1 MPPTWPTVRFRRIPS
16 PTFSPVYSLL
26 FSPFPHFSTVF
37 PSCRKNLTFFP
48 LFSGES
54 VIRTRVRSSRV
65 WRVLKCP
72 LHGVVFQ
79 FIYFFFRFPRVFLST
94 SLFLFLSLS
103 SFFMSRTLHRIFSY
117 LTLAFSCPIYFSFH
131 SPSAFELL
139 PLFISLSF
147 YFITE
152 VKRNHRRSSTP

>member
-79 FIYFFFRFPRVFLST
+79 FFFFSFSTRFPLYLSFSISFSVIVLHVPDSSSYFLIFNACVFLSY
-94 SLFLFLSLS
+94 LFFIPFAVS
-103 SFFMSRTLHRIFSY
+103 
-117 LTLAFSCPIYFSFH
+117 
-131 SPSAFELL
+131 FELL

>member
-79 FIYFFFRFPRVFLST
+79 FFFFVFHAFSSLPLFFSISFSVIVLHVPDSSSYFLIFNACVFLSY
-94 SLFLFLSLS
+94 LFF
-103 SFFMSRTLHRIFSY
+103 IP
-117 LTLAFSCPIYFSFH
+117 LAVS
-131 SPSAFELL
+131 FELL